1 MSYAFSISD
10 LKPDDK
16 VQIFGQGNLEEN
28 RDPFIMDTTFF
39 WFDTVDGHKEAVFS
53 GFRAYKDKGRWRY
66 GEHGDL
72 VSILVI
78 RYDMR

>member
-16 VQIFGQGNLEEN
+16 VQIFGHGNLKED

-39 WFDTVDGHKEAVFS
+39 WFDTVDGRKEAVFS

>member
-1 MSYAFSISD
+1 MSYNFSISE
-10 LKPDDK
+10 LRPDDK
-16 VQIFGQGNLEEN
+16 VQVFAQGNIEEE
-28 RDPFIMDTTFF
+28 REPFIMDTTFLH
-39 WFDTVDGHKEAVFS
+39 FDDSGESKEAVFS

-72 VSILVI
+72 VSILTI